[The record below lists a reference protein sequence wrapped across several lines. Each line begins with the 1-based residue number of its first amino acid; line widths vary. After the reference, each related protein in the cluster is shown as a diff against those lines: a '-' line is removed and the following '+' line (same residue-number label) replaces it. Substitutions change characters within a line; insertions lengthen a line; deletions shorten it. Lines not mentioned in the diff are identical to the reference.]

1 MRTALLSTLEL
12 TDEGAPRAYELL
24 GGKPLIAW
32 QIDLMRSLGCD
43 RIICIARS
51 GDEKMQEI
59 RSLVEESDLEFQS
72 VSGPLPLVGLISAD
86 QELLVMADGLIVDR
100 EALPDTFGS
109 GRSVLTL
116 PDDVGITAGFER
128 IDSEHAWGGLLL
140 ARGSVA
146 AHLADMPPDSDTVSL
161 LLRLALQSGA
171 QLTPV
176 DPDALKGGEWMLVR
190 NSASLEGREQALL
203 DRSVEKSNWSAPS
216 IALGQRIAR
225 ALAPDGLARGPLI
238 ASAIGTALGLGAL
251 ALSYFD
257 ARAAALVTLGIGAF
271 ALFTGISLANLKARL
286 FGASVHMN
294 RTFRVRLLI
303 DVLLVAV
310 LSLPFGLSVAPRALF
325 LPVLFVFVL
334 RLAERLGPDHVNSS
348 FGDRAVI
355 AILLAVPAWFGML
368 EQALAGLSLLTLAS
382 CLFFQRNSK
391 ITRA

>member
-12 TDEGAPRAYELL
+12 TEEGGPCAYEML

-32 QIDLMRSLGCD
+32 QIDLMSSLGCD
-43 RIICIARS
+43 RILCLAHP
-51 GDEKMQEI
+51 GDEKIQEI
-59 RSLVEESDLEFQS
+59 RSLAEESDLVFQS
-72 VSGPLPLVGLISAD
+72 VSGPLPLVGLISVD
-86 QELLVMADGLIVDR
+86 QELLVMADGLVVDS
-100 EALPDTFGS
+100 EALPDNFGS
-109 GRSVLTL
+109 KRSVLTL
-116 PDDVGITAGFER
+116 PDDVGIAAGFER

-140 ARGSVA
+140 ARGSIA
-146 AHLADMPPDSDTVSL
+146 AQLADMPADSDTVSL

-176 DPDALKGGEWMLVR
+176 NPEVLRGGEWLLAR
-190 NSASLEGREQALL
+190 DSAALEGREKALL

-238 ASAIGTALGLGAL
+238 ASGIGTVTGLGAL
-251 ALSYFD
+251 VLSYLD

-286 FGASVHMN
+286 FGASMHMN
-294 RTFRVRLLI
+294 RRIRVKLLI
-303 DVLLVAV
+303 DAGLVAV
-310 LSLPFGLSVAPRALF
+310 LALPFSLAEAPIALF
-325 LPVLFVFVL
+325 LPVLFVFAL
-334 RLAERLGPDHVNSS
+334 RLVERLAPGRLSNS

-355 AILLAVPAWFGML
+355 ALLLAVPAWFGML
-368 EQALAGLSLLTLAS
+368 EQTLAGLSLLTLAS
-382 CLFFQRNSK
+382 CLYFQRNSK